1 MPTARHRVNPHDV
14 SHRAHALP
22 GGFSGRL
29 FDLTPVTLKGQTYQV
44 ELALDD
50 DQRARG
56 LMFRTEMDDNH
67 GMLFVFPNEDRR
79 AFWMKNTKIPLD
91 IMYFNADRRFVSSQY
106 NVPTCSAGDRCP
118 NYPSDGAAKYVL
130 ELNAGVGKALGLSP
144 GDELEIPKDIRPRD

>member
-1 MPTARHRVNPHDV
+1 MILRTV
-14 SHRAHALP
+14 ALLALASLL
-22 GGFSGRL
+22 GGCSG
-29 FDLTPVTLKGQTYQV
+29 LTPVTIKGQTYQV

-50 DQRARG
+50 EQRTRG
-56 LMFRTEMDDNH
+56 LMFRTEMDADH

-91 IMYFNADRRFVSSQY
+91 IMYFNADRRFVSAQY

-130 ELNAGVGKALGLSP
+130 ELNAGVGKALSLSP
-144 GDELEIPKDIRPRD
+144 GDELGMPDGIRPRD

>member
-1 MPTARHRVNPHDV
+1 M
-14 SHRAHALP
+14 L
-22 GGFSGRL
+22 GGCS
-29 FDLTPVTLKGQTYQV
+29 DLTPVTLKGQTYQV

-56 LMFRTEMDDNH
+56 LMFRTEMDANH

-91 IMYFNADRRFVSSQY
+91 IMYFNADRRFVSGQY